1 MLFDSRPRKK
11 IVYHHEALIFADSLS
26 RITSRDV
33 LLATPDVLSGKV
45 NHFDVNFMIP
55 VSMCDEN
62 MKRAHKRDAINKE
75 KFWFNTNCFP
85 AELPESELVKNDFL
99 KSNAK
104 S

>member
-1 MLFDSRPRKK
+1 MDIQLTDFENTCLVVLLGL
-11 IVYHHEALIFADSLS
+11 IV
-26 RITSRDV
+26 DV
-33 LLATPDVLSGKV
+33 L

-85 AELPESELVKNDFL
+85 AEMPVSELVKNDFL
-99 KSNAK
+99 KSNVK